1 MQAKDAAPIVDRE
14 VSWLAFN
21 ARVLQEAADPAVPL
35 GARLDFLAI
44 FSSNLDEFFRVRV
57 ASLRS
62 LLRLSRKSKDR
73 LAVQPK
79 RLLAR
84 IHRIVDAQ
92 QVRFGEIFRDR
103 VLPAL
108 GAHGIHLVDDT
119 CVSRTQAMWL
129 RHELERMRP
138 HLEPIVLN
146 GDAPF
151 LENRGLYLIVEL
163 RASGGPS
170 IAPEPMRYG
179 LLRIP
184 DALPRFLTLPQED
197 DRRCVIFL
205 DDALRLH
212 LSALFEGWR
221 TGPAFAVKLTRDA
234 ELDLE
239 DEYSVDLVD
248 AIRKSLKRRALGVP
262 SRFLYDQQ
270 APHGMVLWLRD
281 RFGLEDEDLVPGGR
295 YHNLHDLAKFPRF
308 GIPELTPP
316 QVEPLRHPLCD
327 VPSVLDAV
335 AERDHL
341 LHLPY
346 QTFEPVT
353 RFLAEAATDP
363 GVEEI
368 WITLYRVPADSAIV
382 SALIDAAAAGKKVT
396 AFVEVKA
403 RFDEETNLEH
413 GARLEAAGVRT
424 LYSLPG
430 LKVHCKL
437 LLVVRRSNGDAQRLA
452 YLGTGNFN
460 ERTARVYADHGLFT
474 ANARLTED
482 VRAVFAFL
490 TGEEKRPRFRQL
502 LVAPFGLRRGFGRRI
517 DREIDAAKAG
527 QPAGMILKMNSLEDP
542 KMVRRLYRASRA
554 GVPIRLIVRGICRL
568 APGVEGHSETIEGRS
583 IVDRYL
589 EHARIYLFQAGG
601 RETLYL
607 ASADWMSRNLNR
619 RVEVAFPVH
628 DAELRRELRALLDL
642 QLADNRKARIL
653 DRRQTN
659 AYASTTGPPVRA
671 QVDFRR
677 YLERRARPGTGTPQ
691 LVTSRA
697 EGDR

>member
-1 MQAKDAAPIVDRE
+1 MHTKGAAPIVDRE

-62 LLRLSRKSKDR
+62 LLRLSRKSTQR
-73 LAVQPK
+73 LDVQPK
-79 RLLAR
+79 RQLAR

-119 CVSRTQAMWL
+119 GVSRTQAAWL
-129 RHELERMRP
+129 RQELERMRP
-138 HLEPIVLN
+138 YIEPIVLD
-146 GDAPF
+146 GEAPF

-163 RASGGPS
+163 LAGAGPS

-184 DALPRFLTLPQED
+184 DELPRFLTLPPVD

-205 DDALRLH
+205 DDVLRLH
-212 LSALFEGWR
+212 MATLFEGWR

-234 ELDLE
+234 ELNLE
-239 DEYSVDLVD
+239 DEYSVDLVE
-248 AIRKSLKRRALGVP
+248 AIRRSVKRRALGVP

-270 APHGMVLWLRD
+270 APHGMVLYLRN
-281 RFGLEDEDLVPGGR
+281 RFELEEEDLVPGGR
-295 YHNLHDLAKFPRF
+295 YHNLNDLAEFPRF
-308 GIPELTPP
+308 GIPGLSPP
-316 QVEPLRHPLCD
+316 PVAPLVHPLCD
-327 VPSVLDAV
+327 VASVLDAV
-335 AERDHL
+335 AARDHL

-353 RFLAEAATDP
+353 RFVEEAAADP

-368 WITLYRVPADSAIV
+368 WITLYRVPRESAV
-382 SALIDAAAAGKKVT
+382 VNALVDAAAHGKRVT

-413 GARLEAAGVRT
+413 GGRLEAAGVRT

-437 LLVVRRSNGDAQRLA
+437 ILVVRRNDGAEQRLA
-452 YLGTGNFN
+452 CLSTGNFN
-460 ERTARVYADHGLFT
+460 ERTARVYADHALFT
-474 ANARLTED
+474 ADPRMTED
-482 VRAVFAFL
+482 VRRVFAYL
-490 TGEEKRPRFRQL
+490 TGEEKQPRFTQL
-502 LVAPFGLRRGFGRRI
+502 LVAPFGLRRAFNRHI
-517 DREIDAAKAG
+517 DRETEAVKAG
-527 QPAGMILKMNSLEDP
+527 QPAGMILKMNSLEDV

-568 APGVEGHSETIEGRS
+568 APGVEGHSETIEARS

-589 EHARIYLFQAGG
+589 EHARIHLFQAGG
-601 RETLYL
+601 REVLYL

-628 DAELRRELRALLDL
+628 DPELRRELRALLDL

-659 AYASTTGPPVRA
+659 AYASAAGPPVRA
-671 QVDFRR
+671 QVDFQR
-677 YLERRARPGTGTPQ
+677 YLERRVRPAARSTP
-691 LVTSRA
+691 LVTSPA
-697 EGDR
+697 EGHR